1 MSRSGAGAGSEHVLG
16 VLGGA
21 IAVVTVDCLL
31 KKVAHWIRLYATK
44 PDGKSR
50 PLRAKCAEVQ
60 SEHGLEL
67 V

>member
-1 MSRSGAGAGSEHVLG
+1 